1 MRSRRA
7 PSPAESAIAVAL
19 SAALAPRA
27 ALAQGLAD
35 IEGLLDQA
43 VVSTASKAS
52 AQPSSTA
59 PATTTTITAD
69 DLRRYGVHSL
79 DEALNFFALGMVT
92 ETPRQTVEIGARG
105 VLLSTDY
112 GDHVLLLV
120 DGHAVNEQWGGTAY
134 YDRGAGIPFEIID
147 RIEIILGPGSVLYG
161 SNAMLGVI
169 NIVTKR
175 ARDVGGVRVVVE
187 SELPVSI
194 RGAAAFGKE
203 FHLFGAAGG
212 VTVAAEYYASHGP
225 ASPFGPQRGVIDSV
239 TGAPKRFSSAFP
251 ASGVWSSANNPDLF
265 FSQAPSGYLRLVLGG
280 FELSVRGS
288 MWRRWSPYIKGT
300 DLADTRGEELDR
312 FLSFDA
318 RYRATL
324 SRVARL
330 STRVYGDLYD
340 YREIAPS
347 AAAEDCL
354 EGQVQGCNY
363 DLRGHS
369 RWLGAEVTAAF
380 DWLEDGSVVTLVGVD
395 ARLRNA
401 GGTSADYTDDLTGK
415 VVSSGPSYGANE
427 KAAAI
432 FAEQTAR
439 VTSWLGLNAGARLD
453 VDERFGAHLS
463 PRVAVVASPWRG
475 AHVKALY
482 AEAFR
487 APSAYERYFS
497 DPKFQVA
504 AADLRAETV
513 RSVELSFEQRI
524 GAHRVL
530 ATAFRSWWKDLV
542 IDDELTDAQLATAQ
556 KQGSLDPAVG
566 YAYQY
571 RNAASVDNFGGSL
584 LFEGAAAA
592 RRLRYGASVT
602 ASYARRTEVDGSN
615 TRLPA
620 SAQLSGNARA
630 SYETGAGFPTVA
642 LAARFVGARPIANT
656 DFTPTPSAS
665 PLLQLRATVS
675 GPVPRLGGL
684 TYRVSADVVAASSS
698 PYAVGPL
705 RSPAPGYTTQETSA
719 IDHFRVTAGLEYHL
733 PL

>member
-1 MRSRRA
+1 MMSRRT
-7 PSPAESAIAVAL
+7 PSPAAGAITVAL
-19 SAALAPRA
+19 VTAFAPRPA
-27 ALAQGLAD
+27 RAQGIAD

-43 VVSTASKAS
+43 VLSTASKAS
-52 AQPSSTA
+52 AQPSSIA

-69 DLRRYGVHSL
+69 DLRRYGIHSL

-92 ETPRQTVEIGARG
+92 ESPRQTVEIGARG
-105 VLLSTDY
+105 VLLSTDF

-147 RIEIILGPGSVLYG
+147 RIEVILGPGSVLYG

-175 ARDVGGVRVVVE
+175 ARDVGGLRAVVE

-194 RGAAAFGKE
+194 RAAGTFGKE
-203 FHLFGAAGG
+203 LRLLGATGG
-212 VTVAAEYYASHGP
+212 VTVAVEYYASHGP
-225 ASPFGPQRGVIDSV
+225 GTPFGPQRGVIDAV

-251 ASGVWSSANNPDLF
+251 ANGVWSSANNPDLF
-265 FSQAPSGYLRLVLGG
+265 FSQAPSGYARLVLGG
-280 FELSVRGS
+280 FELSLRGS
-288 MWRRWSPYIKGT
+288 LWRRWSPYITGT
-300 DLADTRGEELDR
+300 DLADARGEERDR

-324 SRVARL
+324 SPVARL
-330 STRVYGDLYD
+330 SARVYGDLYD

-347 AAAEDCL
+347 ASAEDCL

-363 DLRGHS
+363 ELRGRS
-369 RWLGAEVTAAF
+369 RWLGAEITAAF
-380 DWLEDGSVVTLVGVD
+380 DWLKDGAVVTLVGVD

-415 VVSSGPSYGANE
+415 VVTSGPPYGADE
-427 KAAAI
+427 KAAAF

-439 VTSWLGLNAGARLD
+439 VAAWLDLDAGARVD

-475 AHVKALY
+475 ARVKALY

-513 RSVELSFEQRI
+513 RSVELSFEQRL

-530 ATAFRSWWKDLV
+530 ATAFRTWWKDLV
-542 IDDELTDAQLATAQ
+542 IDDELSDAQLAAAQ
-556 KQGSLDPAVG
+556 KKGLLDPAVG
-566 YAYQY
+566 YAYQH
-571 RNAASVDNFGGSL
+571 RNASSVDNFGGSI

-602 ASYARRTEVDGSN
+602 AAYARRTEIDGST

-630 SYETGAGFPTVA
+630 SYEIGVGLPIVA

-684 TYRVSADVVAASSS
+684 SYRVSGDVVAASSS

-705 RSPAPGYTTQETSA
+705 RSPAPGYKTQETSG